1 LSSDIITPKDIYE
14 IAKSKGTRLKKLE
27 KHLVIDANHFVQY
40 AIDIIKD
47 RFYDYEIDFLN
58 SIDSDNYLFLIKYTK
73 VLVKRRWDLAEKKL
87 LSLHIPN
94 VFVIYCQEVIGGRW
108 KEIEDILVSDS
119 NCCYM
124 YAREVLKS
132 RFKIGES
139 KIQESDVLSYLY
151 IKEVVKEPLEI
162 FHDKLLDSKYK
173 ENYIS
178 FLKNTGKIERLL

>member
-94 VFVIYCQEVIGGRW
+94 VFVIYSQEVIGGRW

-178 FLKNTGKIERLL
+178 FLKNTGKIEWLL